1 MTDPAPRD
9 RLAGRVP
16 PSGGSPFFPKKG
28 DGKKGQRGG
37 FRSSPSLESPLL
49 KTINQGTPMGRTG
62 PLGRGGARKRGEGWP
77 SGRPET
83 KRTLR
88 RRRPPIGDTP
98 PGPCSRAG
106 AHPGKLA
113 VPPGVPRIELGGVPV
128 PLAEAV
134 TAGAAPPTKRKD
146 ERRRLPFACAPCQGP
161 RKSPFF
167 FGIQN
172 RFFFK
177 GEKEMG
183 LAPGGRCPPRW
194 GSVTARL
201 KGDFL
206 FRRPA
211 HQVI

>member
-9 RLAGRVP
+9 RLAGGSHPPGVP
-16 PSGGSPFFPKKG
+16 FLPKERGRKEGPKRGISIFPLFGISPFKNDQSG
-28 DGKKGQRGG
+28 DPNGPDGPIGER
-37 FRSSPSLESPLL
+37 RSKEA
-49 KTINQGTPMGRTG
+49 
-62 PLGRGGARKRGEGWP
+62 GRGMAVRP
-77 SGRPET
+77 SRDKANFAT
-83 KRTLR
+83 T
-88 RRRPPIGDTP
+88 TP
-98 PGPCSRAG
+98 PYWRHPPG
-106 AHPGKLA
+106 ALFPRRCASGKLA
-113 VPPGVPRIELGGVPV
+113 VPPGVPKMERGGIPV
-128 PLAEAV
+128 PPAEAV

-177 GEKEMG
+177 GEKEMV

>member
-1 MTDPAPRD
+1 MEDAILRRHRFLPKE
-9 RLAGRVP
+9 
-16 PSGGSPFFPKKG
+16 SGGKEGPKWGISIFPLFGISPFKN
-28 DGKKGQRGG
+28 DQSGG
-37 FRSSPSLESPLL
+37 P
-49 KTINQGTPMGRTG
+49 
-62 PLGRGGARKRGEGWP
+62 
-77 SGRPET
+77 
-83 KRTLR
+83 
-88 RRRPPIGDTP
+88 RPPYWRHP
-98 PGPCSRAG
+98 PGALFPRRCAS
-106 AHPGKLA
+106 GKLA
-113 VPPGVPRIELGGVPV
+113 VPPGVPKMERGGIPV
-128 PLAEAV
+128 PPAEAV

-146 ERRRLPFACAPCQGP
+146 ERRHLPFACAPCQGP

>member
-9 RLAGRVP
+9 RLAGGSHPPGVP
-16 PSGGSPFFPKKG
+16 FLPKERGRKEGPKRGISIFPLFGISPFKNDQSG
-28 DGKKGQRGG
+28 DPNGPDGPIGER
-37 FRSSPSLESPLL
+37 RSKEA
-49 KTINQGTPMGRTG
+49 
-62 PLGRGGARKRGEGWP
+62 GRGMAVRP
-77 SGRPET
+77 SRDKANFAT
-83 KRTLR
+83 TT
-88 RRRPPIGDTP
+88 PPYWRYP

-146 ERRRLPFACAPCQGP
+146 ERRRLPFACAPCHGP

-177 GEKEMG
+177 GKKKWVWPPEGVPLPTGG
-183 LAPGGRCPPRW
+183 LPKFQAVRM
-194 GSVTARL
+194 
-201 KGDFL
+201 
-206 FRRPA
+206 
-211 HQVI
+211 H